1 MDKYNEALER
11 ARKLYKDA
19 VTLQLEQDIKDYEYI
34 FPELRESEDGRTR
47 KIIIDFIKNIEEEN
61 ESTLI
66 FGGIETSQMIAWLEK
81 QAEQKPIKWSNE
93 DSSMQLTLMRDIEQV
108 SFISQE
114 GKDERI
120 VWLNSLDERFVP
132 KGEKHTEWNAEDE
145 RLCSS
150 CINHIEEELERI
162 RNDKYGHSEIISD
175 LKESCRERICW
186 LESLKRRMGE

>member
-34 FPELRESEDGRTR
+34 FPELKKSDIEDERIR
-47 KIIIDFIKNIEEEN
+47 KALIEYLTTKDDN
-61 ESTLI
+61 AYYVVCGVATKKIL
-66 FGGIETSQMIAWLEK
+66 AWLEK
-81 QAEQKPIKWSNE
+81 QKQKPIVLDIDKMVDDYANSSERGNE
-93 DSSMQLTLMRDIEQV
+93 E
-108 SFISQE
+108 F
-114 GKDERI
+114 GKPVNCMIRAYRQGLNDAIGKI
-120 VWLNSLDERFVP
+120 VLKP
-132 KGEKHTEWNAEDE
+132 GEWNAEDE